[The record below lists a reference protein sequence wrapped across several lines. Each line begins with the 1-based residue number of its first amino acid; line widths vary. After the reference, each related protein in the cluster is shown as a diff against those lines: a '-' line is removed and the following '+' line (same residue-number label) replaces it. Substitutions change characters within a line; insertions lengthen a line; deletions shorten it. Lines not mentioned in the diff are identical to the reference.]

1 VRVMRQG
8 RVSRGVHICLCL
20 HEAHQSVGAARDRDD
35 SGRRARYGGWQAR
48 CREVCTLGTMRWHDC
63 CLWVSC
69 STTPEDPF
77 AQETV
82 PMARSP
88 ALTLLD
94 VIQAVSEVAT
104 NEQETL
110 ATMVHLLTSGQV
122 RLSDEAISGIKALF
136 VTTNV
141 AA

>member
-1 VRVMRQG
+1 
-8 RVSRGVHICLCL
+8 
-20 HEAHQSVGAARDRDD
+20 
-35 SGRRARYGGWQAR
+35 
-48 CREVCTLGTMRWHDC
+48 
-63 CLWVSC
+63 
-69 STTPEDPF
+69 
-77 AQETV
+77 
-82 PMARSP
+82 MARSP

>member
-1 VRVMRQG
+1 
-8 RVSRGVHICLCL
+8 
-20 HEAHQSVGAARDRDD
+20 
-35 SGRRARYGGWQAR
+35 
-48 CREVCTLGTMRWHDC
+48 
-63 CLWVSC
+63 
-69 STTPEDPF
+69 
-77 AQETV
+77 
-82 PMARSP
+82 MARSP

-94 VIQAVSEVAT
+94 VIQAVSEVAA